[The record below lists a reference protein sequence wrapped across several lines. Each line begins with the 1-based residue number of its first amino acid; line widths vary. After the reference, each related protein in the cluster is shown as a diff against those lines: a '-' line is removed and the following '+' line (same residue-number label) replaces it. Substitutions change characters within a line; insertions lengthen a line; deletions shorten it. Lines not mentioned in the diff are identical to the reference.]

1 MDPFCCSL
9 ISEQNKVKRIHFFIK
24 NDELQMTGPD
34 GPAAFDQIPG
44 TGTRVARIYH
54 DSRVLND
61 VKWNDISCVMN

>member
-9 ISEQNKVKRIHFFIK
+9 ISEQNKVKKIHFFIK

-61 VKWNDISCVMN
+61 VKWNDISCAMN